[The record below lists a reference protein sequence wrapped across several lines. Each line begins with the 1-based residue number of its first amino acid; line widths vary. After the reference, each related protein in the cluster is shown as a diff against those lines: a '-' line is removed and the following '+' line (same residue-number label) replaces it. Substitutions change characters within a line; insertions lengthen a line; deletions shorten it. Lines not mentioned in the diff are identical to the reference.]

1 MDRQVKQMSFKGFI
15 KTNYFRFIYINVLSI
30 LAGVG
35 AIGGGYVQMYWLTY
49 VKDHNWS
56 GVLWTVLILGIF
68 YIFAQGLIYYIQY
81 EVRVQEEEYNQKLR
95 QKLFDHYFKDG
106 KYHAIADVQ
115 NRITN
120 DLNLVK
126 DNYFEWYIIIPFYGT
141 MFVAALVALITV
153 HWSLFVASVVLDIF
167 AYYVPKLVQKK
178 MERATDN
185 LSKQNKMYLNTLS
198 QWFSGL
204 EEIRRYFAGIKL
216 FKVQEQAADKVEQA
230 HVKQTA
236 AQQEMI
242 ILNGVCNIVMQIIL
256 MAMTASL
263 ITKGLIIFGAIM
275 SVQNFA
281 ANISI
286 GLRQMLQAISYM
298 KSSHNLMNNISA
310 DTFEINVEKKHTTAA
325 PATIATHDLALD
337 FPNGE
342 SLRFP
347 DLKINQGEK
356 ILLTG
361 DSGAGKSTLF
371 KLILGSIK
379 PSKGKVEFKDK
390 KGNVVNPDMTK
401 IGYIPQDPNLFP
413 GTIKDNITMFND
425 HLDQKV
431 AQVID
436 EVNFAPDIAKF
447 KDGVNEKLN
456 LDNLNISGGQ
466 RQKIVLARAK
476 IHDADIILID
486 EGTSAID
493 QKATMNILQKLVK
506 EKATIV
512 FIAHNFNEGM
522 RQLFD
527 REIHLVKE

>member
-1 MDRQVKQMSFKGFI
+1 MSFKGFI
-15 KTNYFRFIYINVLSI
+15 KVNILRFIFINVLAIFSGFGFI
-30 LAGVG
+30 L
-35 AIGGGYVQMYWLTY
+35 GGYVQMYWLTY
-49 VKDHNWS
+49 IKNKSWS
-56 GVLWTVLILGIF
+56 GFIITTAIMAVAWF
-68 YIFAQGLIYYIQY
+68 FAQCVVYFLQY
-81 EVRVQEEEYNQKLR
+81 LNNKQEEEYFKQVRDQIAN
-95 QKLFDHYFKDG
+95 HYFKDG
-106 KYHAIADVQ
+106 KSHKIADFQ
-115 NRITN
+115 NRLTN
-120 DLNLVK
+120 DFNIIR
-126 DNYFEWYIIIPFYGT
+126 DNYFEWYLTIPIYGS
-141 MFVAALVALITV
+141 MFIFSLIALISISWQVFIASVALDLISYFLPQLAKKKLTRAANNLSAQNK
-153 HWSLFVASVVLDIF
+153 HYLDILE
-167 AYYVPKLVQKK
+167 K
-178 MERATDN
+178 
-185 LSKQNKMYLNTLS
+185 
-198 QWFSGL
+198 WFTGISEL
-204 EEIRRYFAGIKL
+204 KRYFAGTKL
-216 FKVQEQAADKVEQA
+216 LHVQAKASSKLEQAQIQ
-230 HVKQTA
+230 QTG
-236 AQQEMI
+236 AQQLMI
-242 ILNGVCNIVMQIIL
+242 VLSG
-256 MAMTASL
+256 TASFLSDVVLMTITGLL
-263 ITKGLIIFGAIM
+263 ITQRVIIFGAIM
-275 SVQNFA
+275 SVENFA

-286 GLRQMLQAISYM
+286 GLQQVIQAISMM
-298 KSSHNLMNNISA
+298 KSVQPLMIKISNDA
-310 DTFEINVEKKHTTAA
+310 QEIDTKQDDG
-325 PATIATHDLALD
+325 IATPVAFNTHGLALD

-342 SLRFP
+342 SLHFP

-431 AQVID
+431 AQVIN